1 MITLIHDPACAT
13 YQKTGHPEAPFR
25 VRESAAHLL
34 KAHPDWNWMQPQAA
48 GDRSILRAHS
58 PQFLMDIEHPLD
70 DFDGDTPAYPQVS
83 EIARAT
89 VGAGL
94 DTMHAALKGQKTF
107 SLMRPP
113 GHHATR
119 TQAMGFCYL
128 NSIAIAA
135 LEAVELGVERV
146 AIYDFDAHHGN
157 GTEDI
162 VLNHPKIRFCS
173 VHQYPGYPGTGTI
186 SRANCFNWPVLPM
199 TPRAEYLHQLRLA
212 WEKVL
217 EFNPG
222 LILISAGFDAY
233 SGDPIT
239 EMTLELED
247 FAKLG
252 MWAKN
257 ASCPTAALME
267 GGYSRDLP
275 LLIDAFLTEWN

>member
-1 MITLIHDPACAT
+1 MITIVHDPACAD
-13 YQKTGHPEAPFR
+13 YQKIGHPEAPFR
-25 VRESAAHLL
+25 ARESAAHLL
-34 KAHPDWNWMQPQAA
+34 ERHPDWNWIKPSEAR
-48 GDRSILRAHS
+48 DRSILRAHS
-58 PQFLMDIEHPLD
+58 PQFLMDIDHPLD
-70 DFDGDTPAYPQVS
+70 DFDVDTPAYPRVGQ
-83 EIARAT
+83 IARSA

-94 DTMHAALKGQKTF
+94 EAMHRALKGEKTF

-119 TQAMGFCYL
+119 TRAMGFCFL
-128 NSIAIAA
+128 NSIAVAA
-135 LEAVELGVERV
+135 LEAIDAGVERV

-157 GTEDI
+157 GTEEI
-162 VLNHPKIRFCS
+162 ILNHPKIRFCS
-173 VHQYPGYPGTGTI
+173 VHQYPGYPGTGTAP
-186 SRANCFNWPVLPM
+186 RANCLNWPVFPM
-199 TPRAEYLHQLRLA
+199 SPRTEHLHMLRLA

-239 EMTLELED
+239 EMTLELDD

-257 ASCPTAALME
+257 SGIPTAAIME

-275 LLIDAFLTEWN
+275 LLIDAFLSEWS